1 MKLAKRFRRIG
12 CSVDKMKNSRIRWIL
27 YLALIAMYLLHKD
40 FWFWRNPALS
50 LGLPVGLVYHI
61 AFCVAMAVLMAMLVK
76 YAWPSQLEIEK
87 DDSVDK

>member
-1 MKLAKRFRRIG
+1 MKLAKWFRRIR

-40 FWFWRNPALS
+40 FWFWRNPALVI
-50 LGLPVGLVYHI
+50 GLPVGLVYHI